1 MLNSTINSSGNA
13 GSAVAAYHTI
23 NNYRQKSKADYV
35 SAITNSSIFNSGSS
49 PSSSISYRSDNE
61 IDKLLQ
67 QAMEGKASPNTAAPK
82 ASTPKTNTPKNE
94 PKDIDTSIPDGNTVA
109 KSNLRP
115 EKACVGFKE
124 VDGKKYGVY
133 LRGTSDADG
142 FDWDFDPKKLE
153 GKSTEEIEK
162 LIQEGKIT
170 VHCREIK
177 EDGSLGED
185 AFNLG
190 LEEASEKGFI

>member
-1 MLNSTINSSGNA
+1 MLNYTINTSGNA
-13 GSAVAAYHTI
+13 GSAVSAYHTI
-23 NNYRQKSKADYV
+23 NNYRQKNKADYV
-35 SAITNSSIFNSGSS
+35 AAINNSSIFNSS

-67 QAMEGKASPNTAAPK
+67 QTMEGKASPGTAAPK
-82 ASTPKTNTPKNE
+82 ASTAKKE
-94 PKDIDTSIPDGNTVA
+94 PKDIDTSIQDGNSIA
-109 KSNLRP
+109 KQAIRP
-115 EKACVGFKE
+115 EKACVGVKE

-133 LRGTSDADG
+133 LRGIDEESG

-153 GKSTEEIEK
+153 GKSSEEIEK
-162 LIQEGKIT
+162 LVQEGKLT

-177 EDGSLGED
+177 EDGSLGEE

-190 LEEASEKGFI
+190 LEEASDKGFI